1 MSIKKSLSILL
12 IISSIIP
19 VVLVSVIAYGLL
31 TNRLISAQS
40 SDLKR
45 MAETNRS
52 GLEAMIERQKTEIS
66 ILSLQEPIINILRH
80 QEQDRR
86 SSTYVNDLLK
96 SRKNSNKDC
105 IQMSIVNLDGTIIS
119 SSDSSAIGTDSQA
132 NLTLTYISATKSLS
146 VAVGGISQMNFDGK
160 DRYTIVFGSPIID
173 SSIGSDKIIGYIL
186 STIDLCYFKE
196 LLDNISLGIT
206 GQGILLDKDGT
217 ILYHHDPALIGT
229 NINSEK
235 LSSLV
240 DNYNKGFLKE
250 SGTFEYYYNK
260 STEVYGYS
268 MITEPG
274 WVLLVKQNISE
285 LRSITTIM
293 LSLLF
298 VICAVL
304 IIIIAIFA
312 NTLAKKF
319 SKPIIAL
326 RDAMRTASNGDLTVQ
341 TNIRSKNE
349 LGELSKNFNKML
361 HIIKTNYED
370 LASMHEELLAN
381 EEQLRANYDH
391 IEYLAYH
398 DPLTNLPNKLAFM
411 DYINAALITYPHGKA
426 VHAVYFVD
434 LDNFKTVND
443 TLGHEYGDGLLMKAA
458 QELNSLLTGKGIL
471 ARTGGDEFLIFSED
485 ISSKENALSF
495 AQDIMN
501 HFRKPLDLNGE
512 MVYLSMSIGIAL
524 YPDNGLT
531 PNALI
536 KNADIAMYKSKET
549 GKNKFTLFDSRM
561 EEELNRNTL
570 IIDILRNAIENKEI
584 YIQYQPQLDIKT
596 NTITGFEALMRI
608 KSDRLGYLQP
618 EEFIP
623 IAEESGFIIELSSWL
638 IKEACSFNKKLMDQG
653 LAPRPVSVNI
663 SSIQINSPDFLQILE
678 DILKETGLPP
688 NYLELEITESSLV
701 SSITDTTKLL
711 NDLKNIGIR
720 ISLDDFGTGY
730 SSLNYLTNMP
740 IDTLK
745 IDKTFIDHIC
755 ENEKDTMIAQ
765 SIIQLAHSLC
775 IKVIA
780 EGVEEEC
787 QLELLKSLDCD
798 IIQGFIFSGPLYPH
812 ALVNVI
818 CNL

>member
-1 MSIKKSLSILL
+1 MSIKKSLRILL

-173 SSIGSDKIIGYIL
+173 NSMGSDKIIGYIL

-495 AQDIMN
+495 AQAIMN
-501 HFRKPLDLNGE
+501 HFRKPLELNGE